1 MKIMIKMY
9 LIFKYEKKLYQMFF
23 THGIVIAPFLIR
35 SVYVKTIGTPGVG
48 GSRETK
54 LKTNFRCNF

>member
-1 MKIMIKMY
+1 MY

-35 SVYVKTIGTPGVG
+35 SGYVKTIGTPGVG